1 MGFEIPL
8 YGKGI
13 GSNRLGIFG
22 IFGVV
27 TRQLVMSVGSKH
39 VCAWFEFKLANG
51 LFEDCGSRF
60 CLGFLIWMKVHK
72 RRGMMKISGIS
83 LKWTC
88 RLLCFLRRYRL
99 FSSGRDVGNVIS
111 DTAEA

>member
-1 MGFEIPL
+1 M
-8 YGKGI
+8 
-13 GSNRLGIFG
+13 SALGLNLSLLMACLK
-22 IFGVV
+22 
-27 TRQLVMSVGSKH
+27 TVGLSLTCSQSCRTSCFH
-39 VCAWFEFKLANG
+39 E
-51 LFEDCGSRF
+51 SRF

-99 FSSGRDVGNVIS
+99 FSSGRDIGNVIS